1 MEQFPDDGKEL
12 ESVETVY
19 AEIHVT
25 KHKKKQDPAP
35 VVPATRERPTRDV
48 PDSFHVQ
55 DDEEFSPD
63 LDGPQDDMYADMVQ
77 RRAVF
82 KFQDAVDWNNPAN
95 LEDPKKILELVTT
108 MEDFDRLE
116 KAYDKAW
123 LGKGITSD
131 DNALIAL
138 ALTELKVSAKTLVQ
152 APMNATIDVFMKG
165 MQDNIFKCVN
175 LTDKKLYS
183 KEQCRLF
190 EVVYKSRGHAPWM
203 QEVREK
209 GIALGKVAGLTYHP
223 KVTNEDRGGRGGGK
237 GGGRNGGG
245 RGGQQDHDHGNTGRA
260 GGKQSGGGR
269 GGGGRGGGGRGGQ
282 QANKLTP
289 QQAKTEL
296 EKDF

>member
-1 MEQFPDDGKEL
+1 M
-12 ESVETVY
+12 
-19 AEIHVT
+19 H
-25 KHKKKQDPAP
+25 
-35 VVPATRERPTRDV
+35 
-48 PDSFHVQ
+48 
-55 DDEEFSPD
+55 
-63 LDGPQDDMYADMVQ
+63 

-82 KFQDAVDWNNPAN
+82 KFQDAVDWDNPAN
-95 LEDPKKILELVTT
+95 LEDPKKILELVTS

-116 KAYDKAW
+116 KAYDKAR
-123 LGKGITSD
+123 LGKGISSD

-165 MQDNIFKCVN
+165 MQDNIFKCQN
-175 LTDKKLYS
+175 LVDKKLFS
-183 KEQCRLF
+183 KEQCHLF
-190 EVVYKSRGHAPWM
+190 EVVYKSRGHASWL
-203 QEVREK
+203 QEVHEK

-223 KVTNEDRGGRGGGK
+223 KVTNEDRDGRGGGK
-237 GGGRNGGG
+237 GGGRSGGG
-245 RGGQQDHDHGNTGRA
+245 RSAQQDHDHGNTGRA